1 MYKYILFDLD
11 GTLTDSQEGI
21 INCFIYA
28 LKACGIEEK
37 ADNLK
42 RVLGPPLS
50 ASFSEFYNM
59 NSEQVEYA
67 ISKYRERF
75 STIGIFENEVYE
87 GIPKALQ
94 HLIDK
99 GYILAV
105 ATSKP
110 QEYTNRILEKY
121 ELDRYFNVIVGSGM
135 DGKSLNTKAKVIEKV
150 LEELQVDNKADAI
163 MVGDR
168 SYDILG
174 AKACNIK
181 SIGVKYG
188 YSIDDELEAAGADY
202 IIDTVEGIVDF
213 FENKQ

>member
-11 GTLTDSQEGI
+11 GTLTDSKEGI

-50 ASFSEFYNM
+50 VSFSEFYNM
-59 NSEQVEYA
+59 DSQQVEYA
-67 ISKYRERF
+67 IDRYRERF
-75 STIGIFENEVYE
+75 STIGIFENGAYD
-87 GIPKALQ
+87 GIQNMLQ
-94 HLIDK
+94 YLLDK

-121 ELDRYFNVIVGSGM
+121 ELERYFTVVVGSGM
-135 DGKSLNTKAKVIEKV
+135 DGKTLNTKAKVIEKV
-150 LEELQVDNKADAI
+150 LEELSIDNKDDAI

-168 SYDILG
+168 SHDILG
-174 AKACNIK
+174 AKACGIK

-188 YSIDDELEAAGADY
+188 YSIGDELEESGADY
-202 IIDTVEGIVDF
+202 IVSTVEGIVNF
-213 FENKQ
+213 FENK

>member
-11 GTLTDSQEGI
+11 GTLTDSKEGI

-50 ASFSEFYNM
+50 VSFSEFYNM
-59 NSEQVEYA
+59 DSQQVEYA
-67 ISKYRERF
+67 IDRYRERF
-75 STIGIFENEVYE
+75 STIGIFENGAYD
-87 GIPKALQ
+87 GIQNMLQ
-94 HLIDK
+94 YLLDK

-121 ELDRYFNVIVGSGM
+121 ELERYFTVVVGSGM
-135 DGKSLNTKAKVIEKV
+135 DGKTLNTKAKVIEKV
-150 LEELQVDNKADAI
+150 LEELSIDNKDDAI

-168 SYDILG
+168 SHDILG
-174 AKACNIK
+174 AKACGIK

-188 YSIDDELEAAGADY
+188 YSIGYELEESGADY
-202 IIDTVEGIVDF
+202 IVSTVEGIVNF
-213 FENKQ
+213 FENK